1 MPRGQVLGELDVRY
15 PVPAVGDLTTTITRA
30 AALAQAFLPGL

>member
-1 MPRGQVLGELDVRY
+1 VLGEFDARC
-15 PVPAVGDLTTTITRA
+15 PVPAVGDLTTAIIRA